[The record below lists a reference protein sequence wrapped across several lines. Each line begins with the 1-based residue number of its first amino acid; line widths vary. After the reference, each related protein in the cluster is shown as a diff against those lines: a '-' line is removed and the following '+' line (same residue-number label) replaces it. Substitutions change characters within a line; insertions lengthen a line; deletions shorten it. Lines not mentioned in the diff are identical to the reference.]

1 MKKIK
6 IEPALAI
13 ELTGLFL
20 VTVGIAMFSLPVSFI
35 ALGAILIWLTEKAE

>member
-6 IEPALAI
+6 IEPAVALEVA
-13 ELTGLFL
+13 GLSL
-20 VTVGIAMFSLPVSFI
+20 VTVGIAMFSLPVSLI